1 MASSLIESLY
11 NPDDRRLYIAIFNF
25 LNNVSLRPHD
35 EEINKARIVRTAMI
49 NFFIR
54 VVFSLSGSK
63 IDISTP
69 EAVIGII
76 QSEISSDIV
85 A

>member
-1 MASSLIESLY
+1 M
-11 NPDDRRLYIAIFNF
+11 
-25 LNNVSLRPHD
+25 
-35 EEINKARIVRTAMI
+35 TAMI

-69 EAVIGII
+69 EAVMG
-76 QSEISSDIV
+76 SSSLKYPPILWLETR
-85 A
+85 

>member
-1 MASSLIESLY
+1 MNCPFVSSDESS
-11 NPDDRRLYIAIFNF
+11 
-25 LNNVSLRPHD
+25 VSLRPHD

-69 EAVIGII
+69 EAVMG
-76 QSEISSDIV
+76 SSSLKYPPILWLETL
-85 A
+85 